1 MMKKGLGNEYVDE
14 LNVLIPSE
22 YVRNYVL
29 ETGWGFTDKQKAV
42 LLVHGDLSLKEQC
55 SRLRALQESTAD
67 QSLKERI
74 AKYLNSED
82 LRFQAFKV
90 NSDKAYIY
98 ILKVKEGDIPY
109 PGILPD
115 EYFFD
120 FDLAYGCG
128 RETSLPFMIEK
139 YPVEVPGIG
148 SPRSLFTTFLE
159 FNEDGES
166 VYFYGAIQGDDGE
179 PEDFNDFIEVPNPFE
194 KGDIVRIVGTERY
207 GIIATSPKWWRSDMF
222 KYKNGEPCWKDWDFY
237 DAQIR
242 VEFLCEDGTFSHD
255 HVNPLRLERYQPEEG
270 CDKRSAMDKLLLQA
284 SHICR
289 GEGSLEMLYLSTMAY
304 RRSKE

>member
-1 MMKKGLGNEYVDE
+1 MENEYVDE

-22 YVRNYVL
+22 YVRNYAL
-29 ETGWGFTDKQKAV
+29 ETGWVFTDEQKAV

-98 ILKVKEGDIPY
+98 ILKVKEGNIPY

-120 FDLAYGCG
+120 LDLAYRCG
-128 RETSLPFMIEK
+128 RETNLPFMIEK

-148 SPRSLFTTFLE
+148 SPRSLFTNFLE
-159 FNEDGES
+159 FDEDGEA
-166 VYFYGAIQGDDGE
+166 VYFYGAVQDDYGE
-179 PEDFNDFIEVPNPFE
+179 SEDFNDFIEVPNPFE

-207 GIIATSPKWWRSDMF
+207 GIVSQKLLKKREFA
-222 KYKNGEPCWKDWDFY
+222 KYENRMQQRMDWDFS
-237 DAQIR
+237 DVQIR
-242 VEFLCEDGTFSHD
+242 VEFLCEDGSFSHD
-255 HVNPLRLERYQPEEG
+255 HVIPLRLERYQPEKFW
-270 CDKRSAMDKLLLQA
+270 DKRNTMDKLLLQA

-289 GEGSLEMLYLSTMAY
+289 GEGSLEMLSSLIMDY
-304 RRSKE
+304 RRSKQ

>member
-1 MMKKGLGNEYVDE
+1 MKNEYIDE
-14 LNVLIPSE
+14 LNALIPSE

-29 ETGWGFTDKQKAV
+29 EMGWVFTDEQKAV
-42 LLVHGDLSLKEQC
+42 LLVHGDLSLKERC
-55 SRLRALQESTAD
+55 SRLQTLQESTAD
-67 QSLKERI
+67 QGLKERI

-82 LRFQAFKV
+82 LKFQAFKE
-90 NSDKAYIY
+90 NSDKACIY

-109 PGILPD
+109 SGILSD

-120 FDLAYGCG
+120 LDLAYGCG
-128 RETSLPFMIEK
+128 RETNLPFMIEK

-148 SPRSLFTTFLE
+148 RPRSLFTSFLE
-159 FNEDGES
+159 LNEDGEA
-166 VYFYGAIQGDDGE
+166 VYFYGIIPGDDGE

-207 GIIATSPKWWRSDMF
+207 GIIATSPKWWKSDMF
-222 KYKNGEPCWKDWDFY
+222 KNEDPYRKDWGWGFY

-255 HVNPLRLERYQPEEG
+255 HVTPLRLERYRPEEAW
-270 CDKRSAMDKLLLQA
+270 DKRSAMDKLLLYA
-284 SHICR
+284 SQICR
-289 GEGSLEMLYLSTMAY
+289 GEGSLEILSSLIMAY